1 LVPSTGAFHAR
12 NPRRKINREAKA
24 VIRTITIEREYGAG
38 GGAIAKKLADRLG
51 WKLWDQAL
59 TCEIARVAKVDQA
72 VVERMDERCDSLF
85 YRLMKVFMRGSMEQS
100 LPIRGMDHFDA
111 DSMVEF
117 MQRVIS
123 GAASE
128 GNSVIV
134 GRGGPFLL
142 RGRPDTFHVFI
153 YAPFEEKIRRLREAG
168 KSEQEATDGI
178 ENVDRQRVIFVRR
191 YFGMEW
197 PTRELYHM
205 MINSKV
211 GDDIVV
217 DTILNGVHSMEA
229 QEIPSDFGVVKPG
242 KG

>member
-1 LVPSTGAFHAR
+1 M
-12 NPRRKINREAKA
+12 
-24 VIRTITIEREYGAG
+24 IRTITIEREYGAG
-38 GGAIAKKLADRLG
+38 GGVIAKKLADRLG

-59 TCEIARVAKVDQA
+59 TSEIARVAQVDHA
-72 VVERMDERCDSLF
+72 VVKRMDERCDSMF

-100 LPIRGMDHFDA
+100 LPLRNMDHFDA

-117 MQRVIS
+117 MRRVIS

-134 GRGGPFLL
+134 GRGAPFLL

-153 YAPFEEKIRRLREAG
+153 YAPHEEKIRRLREAG
-168 KSEQEATDGI
+168 KSEDEATDEI
-178 ENVDRQRVIFVRR
+178 ESVDRQRVLFVRK

-197 PTRELYHM
+197 PTRELYHL

-211 GDDIVV
+211 GDEIVI
-217 DTILNGVHSMEA
+217 DTILNGIHSMAA
-229 QEIPSDFGVVKPG
+229 QRIPADLNWAG
-242 KG
+242 

>member
-1 LVPSTGAFHAR
+1 
-12 NPRRKINREAKA
+12 
-24 VIRTITIEREYGAG
+24 VIRTITLEREYGAG
-38 GGAIAKKLADRLG
+38 GGAIAKKLAGRLG
-51 WKLWDQAL
+51 WKLWDQEL

-100 LPIRGMDHFDA
+100 LPVQGMGHFDA
-111 DSMVEF
+111 DRMVDF

-134 GRGGPFLL
+134 GRGAPFLL
-142 RGRPDTFHVFI
+142 RNRPDTLHVFV
-153 YAPFEEKIRRLREAG
+153 YAPLEEKIRRLREAG
-168 KSEQEATDGI
+168 KSEVDAIEEI

-211 GDDIVV
+211 GDDVV
-217 DTILNGVHSMEA
+217 IDTILNEIHSLEA
-229 QEIPSDFGVVKPG
+229 QKIPSDLGVFKHI
-242 KG
+242 

>member
-1 LVPSTGAFHAR
+1 
-12 NPRRKINREAKA
+12 
-24 VIRTITIEREYGAG
+24 VIRTITVEREYGAG
-38 GGAIAKKLADRLG
+38 GGAIAKKLAAQLG
-51 WKLWDQAL
+51 WKLWDEAL

-100 LPIRGMDHFDA
+100 LPVGGMDHFDA

-134 GRGGPFLL
+134 GRGAPFLL
-142 RGRPDTFHVFI
+142 RGRPDTFHVFV
-153 YAPFEEKIRRLREAG
+153 YAPLEEKLRRLRVAG
-168 KSEQEATDGI
+168 KSEDEANDEI
-178 ENVDRQRVIFVRR
+178 ANVDRQRVIFVRR

-197 PTRELYHM
+197 PTRELYHL

-211 GDDIVV
+211 GDEVV
-217 DTILNGVHSMEA
+217 MHTILNEIDKVDARNISVELSRVRQA
-229 QEIPSDFGVVKPG
+229 QHERVKES
-242 KG
+242 

>member
-1 LVPSTGAFHAR
+1 M
-12 NPRRKINREAKA
+12 
-24 VIRTITIEREYGAG
+24 IRTITLEREYGAG
-38 GGAIAKKLADRLG
+38 GGAIAKKLAGRLG
-51 WKLWDQAL
+51 WKLWDQEL

-100 LPIRGMDHFDA
+100 LPVQGMGHFDA
-111 DSMVEF
+111 DSMVDF

-134 GRGGPFLL
+134 GRGAPFLL
-142 RGRPDTFHVFI
+142 RHRPDTLHVFV
-153 YAPFEEKIRRLREAG
+153 YAPLEEKIRRLREAG
-168 KSEQEATDGI
+168 KSEVDAIEEI

-211 GDDIVV
+211 GDDVV
-217 DTILNGVHSMEA
+217 IDTILNEIHSLEA
-229 QEIPSDFGVVKPG
+229 QKIPSDLGVFKHI
-242 KG
+242 

>member
-1 LVPSTGAFHAR
+1 
-12 NPRRKINREAKA
+12 
-24 VIRTITIEREYGAG
+24 VIRTITVEREYGAG
-38 GGAIAKKLADRLG
+38 GGVIAKKLAHRLG
-51 WKLWDQAL
+51 WKLWDQEL
-59 TCEIARVAKVDQA
+59 TSEIARVAKVDQA
-72 VVERMDERCDSLF
+72 VVERLDERCDSMF

-100 LPIRGMDHFDA
+100 LPMRGMDHFDA

-117 MQRVIS
+117 MRRVIS

-134 GRGGPFLL
+134 GRGAPFLL
-142 RGRPDTFHVFI
+142 RQRPDTFHVFI
-153 YAPFEEKIRRLREAG
+153 YAPFEEKLRRLREAG
-168 KSEQEATDGI
+168 KSENEAADEI

-211 GDDIVV
+211 GDDVVV
-217 DTILNGVHSMEA
+217 DTILNQMHSLAAES
-229 QEIPSDFGVVKPG
+229 IPSDFGTSG
-242 KG
+242 HDERTRQERG

>member
-1 LVPSTGAFHAR
+1 
-12 NPRRKINREAKA
+12 

-38 GGAIAKKLADRLG
+38 GGAIAQKLADRLG

-72 VVERMDERCDSLF
+72 VVQRMDERCDSLF

-100 LPIRGMDHFDA
+100 LLVHGMDHFDA

-123 GAASE
+123 GAAAE

-134 GRGGPFLL
+134 GRGAPFLL
-142 RGRPDTFHVFI
+142 RARPDTFHVFV
-153 YAPFEEKIRRLREAG
+153 YAPLEEKIRRLREAG
-168 KSEQEATDGI
+168 KTEEEAAEEI
-178 ENVDRQRVIFVRR
+178 ENVDRQRVIFVRK

-211 GDDIVV
+211 GDEIVI
-217 DTILNGVHSMEA
+217 DTILNEIHGVGA
-229 QEIPSDFGVVKPG
+229 QSIPADLTWAKQGRS
-242 KG
+242 

>member
-1 LVPSTGAFHAR
+1 
-12 NPRRKINREAKA
+12 
-24 VIRTITIEREYGAG
+24 VIRTITVEREYGAG
-38 GGAIAKKLADRLG
+38 GGAIAKKLAQRLG
-51 WKLWDQAL
+51 WKLWDQEL

-72 VVERMDERCDSLF
+72 VVERLDERCDSMF

-100 LPIRGMDHFDA
+100 LPMRGMDHFDA

-117 MQRVIS
+117 MRRVIS

-134 GRGGPFLL
+134 GRGAPFLL
-142 RGRPDTFHVFI
+142 RQRPDTFHVFI
-153 YAPFEEKIRRLREAG
+153 YAPFEEKLRRLREAG
-168 KSEQEATDGI
+168 KSENEAADEI
-178 ENVDRQRVIFVRR
+178 ESVDRQRVIFVRR

-211 GDDIVV
+211 GDDVVV
-217 DTILNGVHSMEA
+217 DTILNQMHSLAAES
-229 QEIPSDFGVVKPG
+229 IPSDFGTSG
-242 KG
+242 HDERTRQERG

>member
-1 LVPSTGAFHAR
+1 M
-12 NPRRKINREAKA
+12 
-24 VIRTITIEREYGAG
+24 IRTITIEREYGAG
-38 GGAIAKKLADRLG
+38 GGAIAKKLAARLS
-51 WKLWDQAL
+51 WKLWDQEL
-59 TCEIARVAKVDQA
+59 TCEIARVAQVDQA

-100 LPIRGMDHFDA
+100 LAVHGMGHFDA

-117 MQRVIS
+117 MHRVIS

-134 GRGGPFLL
+134 GRGAPFLL
-142 RGRPDTFHVFI
+142 RSRPDTFHVFV
-153 YAPFEEKIRRLREAG
+153 YAPLEEKIRRLREAG
-168 KSEQEATDGI
+168 KSEDDALEEI
-178 ENVDRQRVIFVRR
+178 ENVDRQRVIFVRK

-211 GDDIVV
+211 GDEVV
-217 DTILNGVHSMEA
+217 IDTILNEIHSVGA
-229 QEIPSDFGVVKPG
+229 QRIPSDLNWSKQERD
-242 KG
+242 

>member
-1 LVPSTGAFHAR
+1 
-12 NPRRKINREAKA
+12 

-38 GGAIAKKLADRLG
+38 GGSIAKELAERLG

-59 TCEIARVAKVDQA
+59 TAEISRVAKVDHA
-72 VVERMDERCDSLF
+72 VVARMDERCDSLF

-100 LPIRGMDHFDA
+100 LPVRDMGHFDA

-128 GNSVIV
+128 GNCVIV
-134 GRGGPFLL
+134 GRGAPFLL
-142 RGRPDTFHVFI
+142 RDRPDTLHVFI
-153 YAPFEEKIRRLREAG
+153 YAPFEEKIRRLQKAG
-168 KSEQEATDGI
+168 KSEDEAHDEI
-178 ENVDRQRVIFVRR
+178 ESVDRQRVIFVRK

-197 PTRELYHM
+197 PTRELYHL

-211 GDDIVV
+211 GDEIVI
-217 DTILNGVHSMEA
+217 DTILNHIHSLEA
-229 QEIPSDFGVVKPG
+229 QRIPSGLNFAKQDRS
-242 KG
+242 

>member
-1 LVPSTGAFHAR
+1 M
-12 NPRRKINREAKA
+12 
-24 VIRTITIEREYGAG
+24 IRTITIEREYGAG

-100 LPIRGMDHFDA
+100 LAVRGMDHFDA
-111 DSMVEF
+111 DSMVNF

-134 GRGGPFLL
+134 GRGAPFLL
-142 RGRPDTFHVFI
+142 RARPDTFHVFV
-153 YAPFEEKIRRLREAG
+153 YAPLEEKIRRLRETG
-168 KSEQEATDGI
+168 KSEDAAIEEI
-178 ENVDRQRVIFVRR
+178 ENVDHQRVIFVRK

-211 GDDIVV
+211 GDDVV
-217 DTILNGVHSMEA
+217 IDTILNEIHSVGA
-229 QEIPSDFGVVKPG
+229 QSIPSDLNWTKPERMKQG
-242 KG
+242 RG

>member
-1 LVPSTGAFHAR
+1 
-12 NPRRKINREAKA
+12 
-24 VIRTITIEREYGAG
+24 VIRTITVEREYGAG

-51 WKLWDQAL
+51 WKLWDQEL
-59 TCEIARVAKVDQA
+59 TCEIARMARVDQA

-100 LPIRGMDHFDA
+100 LPIRDMDHFDA

-134 GRGGPFLL
+134 GRGAPFLL
-142 RGRPDTFHVFI
+142 RARPDTFHVFV
-153 YAPFEEKIRRLREAG
+153 YAPLDEKIRRLRAAG
-168 KSEQEATDGI
+168 KSEDDALCEIAA
-178 ENVDRQRVIFVRR
+178 VDRQRVIFVRK

-211 GDDIVV
+211 GDEAVIEA
-217 DTILNGVHSMEA
+217 ILNEVHSVEA
-229 QEIPSDFGVVKPG
+229 QSVAADLGAASHG
-242 KG
+242 KAAFEL

>member
-1 LVPSTGAFHAR
+1 M
-12 NPRRKINREAKA
+12 
-24 VIRTITIEREYGAG
+24 IRTITLEREYGAG
-38 GGAIAKKLADRLG
+38 GGAIAKKLAGRLG
-51 WKLWDQAL
+51 WKLWDQEL

-100 LPIRGMDHFDA
+100 LPVQGMGHFDA
-111 DSMVEF
+111 DSMVDF

-134 GRGGPFLL
+134 GRGAPFLL
-142 RGRPDTFHVFI
+142 RNRPDTLHVFV
-153 YAPFEEKIRRLREAG
+153 YAPLEEKIRRLREAG
-168 KSEQEATDGI
+168 KTEADAIVEI

-211 GDDIVV
+211 GDDVV
-217 DTILNGVHSMEA
+217 IDTILNEIHSLEA
-229 QEIPSDFGVVKPG
+229 QKIPSDLGVFKHI
-242 KG
+242 

>member
-1 LVPSTGAFHAR
+1 
-12 NPRRKINREAKA
+12 
-24 VIRTITIEREYGAG
+24 VIRTITLEREYGAG
-38 GGAIAKKLADRLG
+38 GGAIAKKLAERLG
-51 WKLWDQAL
+51 WKLWDQQL

-100 LPIRGMDHFDA
+100 LPVRGMDHFDA

-134 GRGGPFLL
+134 GRGAPFLL
-142 RGRPDTFHVFI
+142 RARPDTFHVFV
-153 YAPFEEKIRRLREAG
+153 YAPLEEKIRRLGQAG
-168 KSEQEATDGI
+168 KSEDEAIDEI
-178 ENVDRQRVIFVRR
+178 ASVDRQRVIFVRK

-205 MINSKV
+205 MLNSTV
-211 GDDIVV
+211 GDEVV
-217 DTILNGVHSMEA
+217 IDTILNEIHSLEA
-229 QEIPSDFGVVKPG
+229 QKIPSDLGVAKQG
-242 KG
+242 RG

>member
-1 LVPSTGAFHAR
+1 
-12 NPRRKINREAKA
+12 
-24 VIRTITIEREYGAG
+24 VIRTITLEREYGAG
-38 GGAIAKKLADRLG
+38 GGVIAKKLAGRLS
-51 WKLWDQAL
+51 WKLWDQEL

-100 LPIRGMDHFDA
+100 LPVHGMGHFDA
-111 DSMVEF
+111 DSMVDF

-134 GRGGPFLL
+134 GRGAPFLL
-142 RGRPDTFHVFI
+142 RHRPDTLHVFV
-153 YAPFEEKIRRLREAG
+153 YAPLEEKIRRLREVG
-168 KSEQEATDGI
+168 KSEADAIEEI

-211 GDDIVV
+211 GDDVV
-217 DTILNGVHSMEA
+217 IDTILNEVHSLEA
-229 QEIPSDFGVVKPG
+229 QKIPSDLNWTKQERVKHI
-242 KG
+242 

>member
-1 LVPSTGAFHAR
+1 
-12 NPRRKINREAKA
+12 

-38 GGAIAKKLADRLG
+38 GGAIAKKLAARLG

-72 VVERMDERCDSLF
+72 VVERMDERCDSRF

-100 LPIRGMDHFDA
+100 VAVSGMGYFDA
-111 DSMVEF
+111 DSMVDF

-134 GRGGPFLL
+134 GRGAPFLL
-142 RGRPDTFHVFI
+142 RHRPDTFHVFV
-153 YAPFEEKIRRLREAG
+153 YAPREEKIRRLREAG
-168 KSEQEATDGI
+168 KSEDEAAEEIDV
-178 ENVDRQRVIFVRR
+178 VDRQRVIFVRR

-211 GDDIVV
+211 GDEVAI
-217 DTILNGVHSMEA
+217 DTILNEIHSLGA
-229 QEIPSDFGVVKPG
+229 QNIPADFGVANQG
-242 KG
+242 RS

>member
-1 LVPSTGAFHAR
+1 M
-12 NPRRKINREAKA
+12 
-24 VIRTITIEREYGAG
+24 IRTITVEREYGAG
-38 GGAIAKKLADRLG
+38 GGTIAKKLADRLG

-59 TCEIARVAKVDQA
+59 TCEIARVANVDQA

-100 LPIRGMDHFDA
+100 LPVRGMDHFDA

-117 MQRVIS
+117 MRRVIS

-134 GRGGPFLL
+134 GRGAPFLL
-142 RGRPDTFHVFI
+142 RGRPDTFHVFV
-153 YAPFEEKIRRLREAG
+153 YAPLDEKIHRLREAG
-168 KSEQEATDGI
+168 KSEDQALEEI

-191 YFGMEW
+191 YFGMDW

-205 MINSKV
+205 MINSKL
-211 GDDIVV
+211 GDDIVI
-217 DTILNGVHSMEA
+217 DTILNAIHSIEA
-229 QEIPSDFGVVKPG
+229 QKISSNLHWTRQEPARRSSALGPLQ
-242 KG
+242 